1 MEGNQRQQIS
11 ISALF
16 AKYRDGDNVALRRLE
31 PLVYEELRRLARAYM
46 SRERRDHTLQVTGLV
61 NEAVTRLV
69 GKEAE
74 YSDAHHF
81 YATAA
86 RIMRHVLVD
95 YAKARR
101 SEKRGGQGL
110 IKDFPLSNTDGSTDG
125 GIDLI
130 ELDEALQK
138 LEMHSELAAKAVELH
153 YFGGL
158 TIQETANVLGIS
170 TATVSR
176 EVRFAKAWL
185 LRQLRADSEL
195 EAEEP

>member
-1 MEGNQRQQIS
+1 
-11 ISALF
+11 
-16 AKYRDGDNVALRRLE
+16 
-31 PLVYEELRRLARAYM
+31 
-46 SRERRDHTLQVTGLV
+46 LQVTGLV

-69 GKEAE
+69 GSESE

-101 SEKRGGQGL
+101 SEKRGGEGL
-110 IKDFPLSNTDGSTDG
+110 MREFPLGNAASSTDG
-125 GIDLI
+125 GINLI

-138 LEMHSELAAKAVELH
+138 LEMHSELAAKAIELH

-158 TIQETANVLGIS
+158 TIQETSNVLGIS

-195 EAEEP
+195 ESEEP

>member
-1 MEGNQRQQIS
+1 MEGDRRQYIS

-16 AKYRDGDNVALRRLE
+16 AKYRESDNAALRRLE
-31 PLVYEELRRLARAYM
+31 PLVYEELRRLARSYM
-46 SRERRDHTLQVTGLV
+46 RRERRDHTLQVTGLV
-61 NEAVTRLV
+61 NEAVARLV
-69 GKEAE
+69 GNDSE

-101 SEKRGGQGL
+101 AEKRGGDDV
-110 IKDFPLSNTDGSTDG
+110 IKDFPLNGAEGSTNG

-138 LEMHSELAAKAVELH
+138 LEKHSELAAKAIELH

-158 TIQETANVLGIS
+158 TLQETSNVLGIS

-185 LRQLRADSEL
+185 LRQLRADSEV
-195 EAEEP
+195 ESEER